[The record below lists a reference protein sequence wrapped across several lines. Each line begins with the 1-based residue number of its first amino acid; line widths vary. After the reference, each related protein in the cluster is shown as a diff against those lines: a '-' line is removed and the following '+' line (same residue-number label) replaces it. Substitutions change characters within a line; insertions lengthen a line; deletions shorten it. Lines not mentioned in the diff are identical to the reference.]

1 MILPN
6 FNLGVV
12 NFVNVNLV
20 NVNFVNVNENLDWQ
34 AVHNRDVSD
43 AGIALRQTLH
53 LWKQPLLFEF
63 LASYG
68 RGSKKC
74 TFDSLLCPK
83 IGIVFLRGDGG

>member
-6 FNLGVV
+6 FNFVAVNFVDV
-12 NFVNVNLV
+12 NFVNVNFVDVNFV

-43 AGIALRQTLH
+43 AGMALRQTLH

-63 LASYG
+63 LASRW
-68 RGSKKC
+68 RGSKNA
-74 TFDSLLCPK
+74 LLIFFYVLK
-83 IGIVFLRGDGG
+83 